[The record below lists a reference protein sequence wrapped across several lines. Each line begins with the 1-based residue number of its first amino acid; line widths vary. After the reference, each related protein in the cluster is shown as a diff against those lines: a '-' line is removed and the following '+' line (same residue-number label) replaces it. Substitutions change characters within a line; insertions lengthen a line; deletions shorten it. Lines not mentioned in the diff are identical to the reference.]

1 MKHNEAQKKCQR
13 PFRVETE
20 TCSISKHLRQV
31 FSIFVWLTGVV
42 QGFFDGHP
50 FVRSVLRSALVAM
63 NIRENKVAEQSI

>member
-1 MKHNEAQKKCQR
+1 MKHNEATSTEEVLV

-31 FSIFVWLTGVV
+31 FSIIVWLTGVV

-50 FVRSVLRSALVAM
+50 FVRSVLRHPHWL
-63 NIRENKVAEQSI
+63 R